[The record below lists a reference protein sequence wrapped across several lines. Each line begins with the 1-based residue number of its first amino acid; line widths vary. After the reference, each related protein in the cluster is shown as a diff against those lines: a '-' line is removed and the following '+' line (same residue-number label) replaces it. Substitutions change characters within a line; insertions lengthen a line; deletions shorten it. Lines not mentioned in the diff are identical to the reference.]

1 VTWGEERRA
10 TTLGRPVL
18 RLESLLREA
27 SPGDIALSPEAEEEL
42 RSSFEGAGL
51 DVVAQRGVV
60 TSQPLFVVQA
70 ADAAR
75 LLGSHA
81 MPTLA
86 TADAEAAAGTAPADL
101 HPTLSAIG
109 PGAVVGGRFEILA
122 VLGAGGMGVV
132 YKARDRELDEV
143 VAVKMLRPDQAD
155 VANSARLRD
164 ELRLARRITH
174 PNVLRTFDLGEVAGI
189 PFISME
195 YVRGVTLAHL
205 LEHTD
210 RLAYSAGLSVAKQ
223 LCQGLAAAHEVGV
236 LHRDIKP
243 ANLILAPNGNVKLMD
258 FGIAR
263 PIRRS
268 EPGQTQKGWLVG
280 TPKYL
285 APEQLRGAEPDAR
298 ADIYAVGVVL
308 YEMFTGASP
317 FAGTS
322 YVELVTQTLNQA
334 PPPLSESWP
343 EVPPELERIV
353 LRCLAKD
360 PAERYPSAAA
370 LYAELGRLKA

>member
-1 VTWGEERRA
+1 
-10 TTLGRPVL
+10 
-18 RLESLLREA
+18 
-27 SPGDIALSPEAEEEL
+27 
-42 RSSFEGAGL
+42 
-51 DVVAQRGVV
+51 
-60 TSQPLFVVQA
+60 
-70 ADAAR
+70 
-75 LLGSHA
+75 
-81 MPTLA
+81 
-86 TADAEAAAGTAPADL
+86 
-101 HPTLSAIG
+101 
-109 PGAVVGGRFEILA
+109 
-122 VLGAGGMGVV
+122 
-132 YKARDRELDEV
+132 
-143 VAVKMLRPDQAD
+143 
-155 VANSARLRD
+155 
-164 ELRLARRITH
+164 
-174 PNVLRTFDLGEVAGI
+174 
-189 PFISME
+189 ME